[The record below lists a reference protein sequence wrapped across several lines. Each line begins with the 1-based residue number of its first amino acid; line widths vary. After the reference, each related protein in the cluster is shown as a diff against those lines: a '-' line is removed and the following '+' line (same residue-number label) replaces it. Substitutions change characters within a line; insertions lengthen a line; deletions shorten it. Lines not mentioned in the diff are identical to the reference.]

1 MGGCLGGGGDLG
13 LRRFVNLVYGFK
25 YGLGLMD
32 FVGDKYL
39 VSIENMMGVV
49 KRWYRASTILAL
61 SGLALS
67 IAALLPMW
75 GIIVSIVIMIPTIV
89 VLLASL
95 LLWLL
100 INLGIIRI
108 NYRITEINAGMILG
122 MIENLDPN
130 HLTRLVNEFLNFV
143 TRFQVFS
150 FATHLVV
157 FWGFF
162 NLVFYATASLYGS
175 TSLRPFATALAFVVP
190 VSVTIIIAL
199 GVHYSE
205 LIREVYVHPELP
217 NQLFS
222 LIRSEEF
229 TEGSL
234 FVVFIIFM
242 VFMLLLLPL
251 ILSITITRGM
261 LIPIIGASLFFALAL
276 SELVTALQW
285 LMLVLVG
292 RHTTQLFN
300 KAIQLKAQGM
310 GTSNESMC

>member
-1 MGGCLGGGGDLG
+1 MGGCLGDGGGLG

-39 VSIENMMGVV
+39 VSIESMMGVV
-49 KRWYRASTILAL
+49 KRWYRASPILAL

-75 GIIVSIVIMIPTIV
+75 RIIVSIVIMIPTIV

-108 NYRITEINAGMILG
+108 NYRIAEINAGMVLG
-122 MIENLDPN
+122 MIKDLDRN
-130 HLTRLVNEFLNFV
+130 RLLQLANEFSNFT

-162 NLVFYATASLYGS
+162 NLVFYATVSSHDSISLG
-175 TSLRPFATALAFVVP
+175 PFATALAFVVP
-190 VSVTIIIAL
+190 VSVSIIIAL
-199 GVHYSE
+199 GSHYSE
-205 LIREVYVHPELP
+205 LISEVYVHPELP
-217 NQLFS
+217 HHLFS

-229 TEGSL
+229 TDGSL
-234 FVVFIIFM
+234 FVIFVIPM
-242 VFMLLLLPL
+242 VLMLLLLPL

-261 LIPIIGASLFFALAL
+261 LILIIGASFFFALAL
-276 SELVTALQW
+276 SELVTAMQW
-285 LMLVLVG
+285 LMLALVG
-292 RHTTQLFN
+292 RHTTQLFT
-300 KAIQLKAQGM
+300 KAIQLRAQGE
-310 GTSNESMC
+310 GNKQ

>member
-1 MGGCLGGGGDLG
+1 MVPVG
-13 LRRFVNLVYGFK
+13 LWSGLGFK
-25 YGLGLMD
+25 YKFRFMG

-49 KRWYRASTILAL
+49 KRWYRASPILAL
-61 SGLALS
+61 SGLVLS
-67 IAALLPMW
+67 FVALLPMW
-75 GIIVSIVIMIPTIV
+75 GIIVSIVMVILAAA
-89 VLLASL
+89 VLFISL
-95 LLWLL
+95 LLWLS

-122 MIENLDPN
+122 MIKDLDHN
-130 HLTRLVNEFLNFV
+130 RLIQLANEFSNFT

-150 FATHLVV
+150 FVTHLVV

-234 FVVFIIFM
+234 FVVFVIFM
-242 VFMLLLLPL
+242 VFMLLFLPL

-261 LIPIIGASLFFALAL
+261 FILIIGASLFFALAL
-276 SELVTALQW
+276 SELVTAMQW
-285 LMLVLVG
+285 LILVLVG
-292 RHTTQLFN
+292 RSTTQLFN
-300 KAIQLKAQGM
+300 KANRLKARGEGSRQ
-310 GTSNESMC
+310 